1 MRAKSNNLLLLLVI
15 VIGGIIIMEVGV
27 RELAPQQLV
36 RGYAEPD
43 PDLGTY
49 VAQHYSYRDPYTA
62 EGAYQVRTNDFRF
75 RMDEDV
81 DLSPKRQ
88 RVLVYGDSFTFGWG
102 LNYQDSYF
110 ATLKKVSETAHP
122 QLQLLNAAVGGYAS
136 GHIFKLMKRHLPA
149 LKPSA
154 MIYFFNNNDFTDN
167 AITDVDYR
175 VSNFSIKDDGQPVIN
190 DAQPFSSWKRFLLNR
205 TPYAW
210 LNRHSHLF
218 VLTKG
223 LLKRALNWKQR
234 VEPINLNKVADAP
247 ASSLQPAFGLSLPS
261 AYQNN
266 PELARLVYITELH
279 IRRIADLAAVAKVPL
294 LIIWVPSPDEMF
306 APDKA
311 TPNQSLLALGRAMLT
326 RLALETPGVRFINT
340 TYLIPTASDWL
351 TRKGSLRLSDGH
363 FNAAGARWYG
373 NLVQPSVMDF
383 LTSLASN
390 K

>member
-1 MRAKSNNLLLLLVI
+1 
-15 VIGGIIIMEVGV
+15 MEVGV
-27 RELAPQQLV
+27 RELAPQLLV

-49 VAQHYSYRDPYTA
+49 VARHYTYQDPYTT

-81 DLSPKRQ
+81 DLSPTRR

-102 LNYQDSYF
+102 LNSQDSYF
-110 ATLKKVSETAHP
+110 TNLKKTAEKAYP

-136 GHIFKLMKRHLPA
+136 GHIYKLLQRHLPSI
-149 LKPSA
+149 KPAA
-154 MIYFFNNNDFTDN
+154 MIYFFNNNDLADN

-175 VSNFSIKDDGQPVIN
+175 VSEFRIKDDGQPVIK

-223 LLKRALNWKQR
+223 LLKRALSWKQR
-234 VEPINLNKVADAP
+234 VEPLDLNKSTPSP
-247 ASSLQPAFGLSLPS
+247 ASALQPAFGLSLPS
-261 AYQNN
+261 AYQNS

-279 IRRIADLAAVAKVPL
+279 IRRIADLAVAAKVPL
-294 LIIWVPSPDEMF
+294 LIIWVPSADEMF
-306 APDKA
+306 APGKA
-311 TPNQSLLALGRAMLT
+311 TPNQNLLALGRDMLT
-326 RLALETPGVRFINT
+326 RLALETPGMRFINT
-340 TYLIPTASDWL
+340 THLIPTDAKWRA
-351 TRKGSLRLSDGH
+351 RKGSLRLSDGH

-373 NLVQPSVMDF
+373 DLVQPSTMDF

-390 K
+390 N